1 MTHQLTVLLRKNFK
15 LYTRNWKVTILQILN
30 PIVFLLVLFIL
41 QKISDSNRSD
51 VTLPSAVNSL
61 PRCYPNANGTC
72 YALLYAPSTNVSQIQ
87 QMMQLVAE
95 NNDPPLTIGTL
106 DDKNANV
113 IGFES
118 ESAMEDWIIAHP
130 NTTQA
135 AVSFLLDNTTQL
147 IGYTVYRNITSPYER
162 EITAALLKLL
172 AEASMRVKYS
182 TIMRYVCHLPNL
194 VNYSAH
200 PVPPG

>member
-30 PIVFLLVLFIL
+30 PIIFLLVLFIL
-41 QKISDSNRSD
+41 QKISDSNRSN
-51 VTLPSAVNSL
+51 VTLPSAVNSM
-61 PRCYPNANGTC
+61 PRCYPNSNGTC
-72 YALLYAPSTNVSQIQ
+72 YALFYAPNTNVSQIQ
-87 QMMQLVAE
+87 QMMQLVAD
-95 NNDPPLTIGTL
+95 NNDPPLTIGTF

-147 IGYTVYRNITSPYER
+147 LGYTVYRNITSPYER

-172 AEASMRVKYS
+172 AQASMQVKYN
-182 TIMRYVCHLPNL
+182 TLMRYVCHLPI
-194 VNYSAH
+194 
-200 PVPPG
+200 

>member
-1 MTHQLTVLLRKNFK
+1 MTHQLSVLLRKNFK

-30 PIVFLLVLFIL
+30 PIIFLLVLFIL

-61 PRCYPNANGTC
+61 PKCFPNSNGTC
-72 YALLYAPSTNVSQIQ
+72 YALLYAPSTNVLQIQ
-87 QMMQLVAE
+87 QLMQEVTQ
-95 NNDPPLTIGTL
+95 NNDPPLTIGSFEY
-106 DDKNANV
+106 KNADV

-118 ESAMEDWIIAHP
+118 ESAMEEWILANP

-135 AVSFLLDNTTQL
+135 AVSFLLENTTQL

-182 TIMRYVCHLPNL
+182 TLMRYVPTM
-194 VNYSAH
+194 S
-200 PVPPG
+200 